1 MKNLVNVMMS
11 LNHYPNNLETLA
23 SKCHSLAKLGKY
35 REAIAEA
42 IACYNM
48 VLNLSSL
55 EGRKVEKKLTE
66 FNEAE
71 LGNIMAKFIKKY
83 IQDTLAIQA
92 ETKITLDEKI
102 SPHQAI
108 KTLETHLRS
117 FIQKQLSLLS

>member
-23 SKCHSLAKLGKY
+23 SKCHSLAKLRKY
-35 REAIAEA
+35 REA